1 MSVIAPSD
9 RVLMVLIQQ
18 ERRWLPPLGTSFSP
32 TASFP
37 TPSPAHL
44 FNTLQ
49 RAFDSGGRRIY
60 ATIAGAIQ
68 PGSKQCLGLE
78 TAIKRIEKRINQ
90 E

>member
-1 MSVIAPSD
+1 MAHAVGNVIFPD
-9 RVLMVLIQQ
+9 
-18 ERRWLPPLGTSFSP
+18 GH
-32 TASFP
+32 FP

-60 ATIAGAIQ
+60 ATVAGAIQ

-78 TAIKRIEKRINQ
+78 TGIKRIEKRINQ